1 MALVDYDPYDPE
13 VLEDPYPVYARLRA
27 EAPAY
32 YLEEFDSW
40 FLSRFEDIWQIN
52 TDFKALSS
60 QNGTTPGQLLT
71 KDTAVNKSLA
81 SMDAPRHSLHRALI
95 SPTFKPG
102 RVRRLEGEIRR
113 FARTTLEQAMAQ
125 GDELDLLKDYAAQIA
140 IRTVCL
146 IAGLPADDLERKLGW
161 VNGVFEREP
170 GHRGTTEA
178 GMRGMRDMYIHF
190 LELVKQAREAP
201 EETQGVL
208 NLLLTT
214 DLEGGLS
221 DLDIVHYLTLLLIG
235 GTDTFPKSLSNTL
248 YLLER
253 QPDAKAEVRA
263 NPELIT
269 EAFHETVRYN
279 TPTQMLGRTLA
290 RDVELHGETLRVG
303 QKVMFLFAS
312 ANRDAR
318 EFENPDVYDLHR
330 RPPRILAFGCGPHLC
345 LGMHVARLEARIALE
360 EFFGAVADYEVQAD
374 RAEWLRT
381 EFVRGFTSLPVKFKR
396 A

>member
-1 MALVDYDPYDPE
+1 MRDPWPF
-13 VLEDPYPVYARLRA
+13 YARLRR
-27 EAPAY
+27 EAPVF
-32 YLEEFDSW
+32 YLEKYDTW

-52 TDFKALSS
+52 TNFKALSS
-60 QNGTTPGQLLT
+60 QHGTTPGQLLT

-102 RVRRLEGEIRR
+102 RVKKLEADVRE
-113 FARTTLEQAMAQ
+113 FARTTLRAAMEK
-125 GDELDLLKDYAAQIA
+125 GDEFDLLQDYAALIA

-146 IAGLPADDLERKLGW
+146 IGGLPAENLDTMLGW
-161 VNGVFEREP
+161 VNGVFERDP

-178 GMRGMRDMYIHF
+178 GMQGMRDMYIHF
-190 LELVKQAREAP
+190 LEHVKQQREKP
-201 EETQGVL
+201 EGTQGL
-208 NLLLTT
+208 LHLLLTT

-235 GTDTFPKSLSNTL
+235 GTDTFPKSLTNTV
-248 YLLER
+248 YQLEQ
-253 QPDAKAEVRA
+253 QPETKAEVRA

-269 EAFHETVRYN
+269 EAFHETIRFN

-290 RDVELHGETLRVG
+290 QDVEMHGQTLRAG
-303 QKVMFLFAS
+303 QQVMFLFAS
-312 ANRDAR
+312 ANRDDR

-360 EFFGAVADYEVQAD
+360 EFFGAVSDYEVQTD

-381 EFVRGFTSLPVKFKR
+381 EFVRGFTSLPVKYQR

>member
-1 MALVDYDPYDPE
+1 MVEYDPYDPE
-13 VLEDPYPVYARLRA
+13 VLEDPYPIYSQLRA

-32 YLEEFDSW
+32 YIEEFDTW

-52 TDFKALSS
+52 TNFKALSS

-71 KDTAVNKSLA
+71 RDTAVNRSLA

-102 RVRRLEGEIRR
+102 RVRKLEPQIRE
-113 FARTTLEQAMAQ
+113 FARSTLQQAMA
-125 GDELDLLKDYAAQIA
+125 GGEEFDLLQDYAAQIA

-146 IAGLPADDLERKLGW
+146 VGGLPAENLDTALGW

-170 GHRGTTEA
+170 GHRGTTES
-178 GMRGMRDMYIHF
+178 GMRGMRDMYVHF
-190 LELVKQAREAP
+190 LELVKSRRENP
-201 EETQGVL
+201 DGTEGIL
-208 NLLLTT
+208 HLLLTT

-235 GTDTFPKSLSNTL
+235 GTDTFPKSLTNTV
-248 YLLER
+248 YQLEL
-253 QPDAKAEVRA
+253 QPEAKAEVRA
-263 NPELIT
+263 NPDLIT
-269 EAFHETVRYN
+269 EAFHETIRYN
-279 TPTQMLGRTLA
+279 TPTQMLGRTLVE
-290 RDVELHGETLRVG
+290 DVELHGHTLHAG
-303 QKVMFLFAS
+303 QQVMFLFAS
-312 ANRDAR
+312 ANRDDR

-360 EFFGAVADYEVQAD
+360 EFFAAVSDYEVQAD
-374 RAEWLRT
+374 RADWLRT